1 MKDLLLYIVTQL
13 VDDPSQVE
21 VTEDSLGEGNVR
33 LTLKVAANDMG
44 KVIGKSGKT
53 IRSIR
58 DVVKIKAVKE
68 NKFVDVVLAE

>member
-21 VTEDSLGEGNVR
+21 VQEESLGEGNVR
-33 LTLKVAANDMG
+33 LTLKVAATDMG